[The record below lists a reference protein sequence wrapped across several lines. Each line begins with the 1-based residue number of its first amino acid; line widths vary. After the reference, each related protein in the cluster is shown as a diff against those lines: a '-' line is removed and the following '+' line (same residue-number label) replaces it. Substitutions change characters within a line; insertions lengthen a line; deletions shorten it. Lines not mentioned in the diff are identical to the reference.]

1 MGYHA
6 TRMAAGP
13 RALCMKRAALS
24 SKIAEERQERQS
36 VGRHRRTFEGALI
49 IVGIA
54 TISAVMFV
62 LF

>member
-1 MGYHA
+1 
-6 TRMAAGP
+6 MAAGP